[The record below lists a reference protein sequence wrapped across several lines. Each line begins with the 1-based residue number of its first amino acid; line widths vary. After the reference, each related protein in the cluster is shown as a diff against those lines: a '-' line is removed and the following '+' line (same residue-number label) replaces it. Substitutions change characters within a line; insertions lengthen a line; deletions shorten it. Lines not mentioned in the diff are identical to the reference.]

1 MQYKLPNGQF
11 MIPND
16 DGNKPTINFPENAIV
31 PSAAY
36 FIADQAVSN
45 LDYIVNSKDTLA
57 LKYYY
62 QHDPTT
68 APFAY
73 SSVAGFNQHLDAG
86 SQVATITNT
95 QTLTPNLS
103 VAEIFGFIREK
114 IYSTI
119 DQPFSPQQL
128 GINTF
133 GSTTFPGISIID
145 ILGNSS
151 SNNVN
156 DVASAGMNIGMGS
169 VAQGAFTGIFQN
181 RFMPSASATWTKG
194 RHTITF
200 GGAFA
205 YTQLN
210 ARDERPDK
218 GMIGFAD
225 FSQFLQGLVTSYSA
239 DGFYTTAFMQGDAN
253 RYYRANQ
260 TGEYVQDKFQLKSN
274 LSVTAGLRFDWN
286 GGLKE
291 KYGRLYNF
299 DPSKYSY
306 NEASGDITSTG
317 FIVAGNNPQF
327 PSPGVSD
334 TTLTGRQ
341 WGFAPR
347 IGVAW
352 SPKKFN
358 GKVVVRAGWGIY
370 YDRGELFAYLSP
382 GTAAGLIAGGP
393 FGVNQSPP
401 WVNSQVCS
409 STRQLLRGF
418 HPDV

>member
-1 MQYKLPNGQF
+1 MPLPISSRRSQHPRQRKVPELHRYIAGGTFGGPIKKNKLFGYVGYQHLHDSDQEIGTLPHGRSFRTQQHESHGRRPRRDRQRRISAIRIAVF
-11 MIPND
+11 GTASRHQPDRSGSDAIQTAQRPIHD
-16 DGNKPTINFPENAIV
+16 PESTTATTPTINFPENAIV

-62 QHDPTT
+62 QHDPTS

-73 SSVAGFNQHLDAG
+73 SSVAGFTQHLDAG

-119 DQPFSPQQL
+119 DQPFTPQQL

-151 SNNVN
+151 PNNVN
-156 DVASAGMNIGMGS
+156 NVANAGMNIGMGS
-169 VAQGAFTGIFQN
+169 EAQSAFTGIFQN
-181 RFMPSASATWTKG
+181 RFMPSANATWTKG

-210 ARDERPDK
+210 ARDERT
-218 GMIGFAD
+218 G
-225 FSQFLQGLVTSYSA
+225 QGHDRLCRFFPVPSGTGHS
-239 DGFYTTAFMQGDAN
+239 
-253 RYYRANQ
+253 YYR
-260 TGEYVQDKFQLKSN
+260 
-274 LSVTAGLRFDWN
+274 
-286 GGLKE
+286 
-291 KYGRLYNF
+291 GR
-299 DPSKYSY
+299 
-306 NEASGDITSTG
+306 I
-317 FIVAGNNPQF
+317 
-327 PSPGVSD
+327 
-334 TTLTGRQ
+334 
-341 WGFAPR
+341 
-347 IGVAW
+347 
-352 SPKKFN
+352 
-358 GKVVVRAGWGIY
+358 
-370 YDRGELFAYLSP
+370 LSP
-382 GTAAGLIAGGP
+382 PPSCKATPTATIAP
-393 FGVNQSPP
+393 IKPANTFRI
-401 WVNSQVCS
+401 NSNS
-409 STRQLLRGF
+409 N
-418 HPDV
+418 PI